1 MRGRPRPRWMDDVLD
16 ECPILEK
23 KCTRQRGV
31 ERSCDGGQTSLRAAA
46 PWMMYVYNII
56 NLCNSV
62 HQILCFF
69 CVIVILFEVF
79 KFTTIYLIVYL

>member
-56 NLCNSV
+56 N
-62 HQILCFF
+62 
-69 CVIVILFEVF
+69 
-79 KFTTIYLIVYL
+79 